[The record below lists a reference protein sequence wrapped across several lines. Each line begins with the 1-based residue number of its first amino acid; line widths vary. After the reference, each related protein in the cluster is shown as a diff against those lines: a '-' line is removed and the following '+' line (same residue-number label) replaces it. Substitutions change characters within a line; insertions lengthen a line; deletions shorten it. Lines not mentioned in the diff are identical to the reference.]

1 MTKTMISARI
11 PEKLSDD
18 LEALAVQMKRSK
30 GFLLT
35 EALEDYVNREAW
47 IAQKVDAAIKAADES
62 TERYSQ
68 EIVEKW
74 FMSLG
79 TENELPMPEPDI
91 FVEMKAK

>member
-11 PEKLSDD
+11 SEKLSDD